1 MNRLNLSLLIERT
14 FAFRQ
19 KDLNLNRTHTLLRW
33 SCILTKWRYGGAW
46 IAEWSSH
53 SNLTIGMLC
62 PGPWVQASMT
72 SNSFLDPSTTSML
85 YLWFYL
91 VCLIWYYYLSVKF
104 VMWIVKQKI
113 ENKRNLFLLKTRR
126 RYRSCRLK
134 LGWSEK
140 KVRTLTT
147 KTPPLSKVSF
157 FYFAPK
163 DIQVTFIIVQRRH
176 EAQ

>member
-91 VCLIWYYYLSVKF
+91 ICLIWYYYLSVKF

-157 FYFAPK
+157 FILHQKTY
-163 DIQVTFIIVQRRH
+163 RWRSL
-176 EAQ
+176 